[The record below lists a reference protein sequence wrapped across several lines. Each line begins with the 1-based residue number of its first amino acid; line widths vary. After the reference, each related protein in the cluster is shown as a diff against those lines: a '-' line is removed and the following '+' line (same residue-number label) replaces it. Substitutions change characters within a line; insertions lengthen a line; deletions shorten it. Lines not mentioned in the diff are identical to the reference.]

1 MESKML
7 PSFSDILWCPD
18 IDGDV
23 MSNPVMGETIL
34 SDPLATDESLEDLN
48 HLTDL
53 VGPELAS
60 NLLSNPSIAQPVK
73 HVPTS
78 VANST
83 SSSTSDMPPDISD
96 LRSQDLLSTLSGVG
110 VDIDRMFEELSDSNN
125 TMSYGHNNNN
135 NNNSKSNPAATS
147 RKVIIHRKPSISDS
161 KPPEENNNYTDLDT
175 TPHSDLKNNNNNNNN
190 NSTVSSA
197 NSNSAGAGQNSVTLY
212 GVNGSSSFPA
222 NINENGFVNMQTVSP
237 QTTQATTAT
246 GTKRPRYLSPPPS
259 GGSNFNQQYPQGKTS
274 SSSTSSTTTTTVQQ
288 QSKKVITNKTVLPPV
303 VVKQEFTQSTSSST
317 ASNSSGQ
324 SSNKQQRLNNNIP
337 SHLQDVPKKLPSA
350 KKSPPPEIK
359 SENGIKLEG
368 YGGELPRL
376 DDECIKTVI
385 DSRKLIST

>member
-1 MESKML
+1 LGCNIKMESKML

-34 SDPLATDESLEDLN
+34 PDPLATDESLEDLN

-53 VGPELAS
+53 VGPDINMGAMMV
-60 NLLSNPSIAQPVK
+60 SNPSVAQPVK
-73 HVPTS
+73 HVSTS
-78 VANST
+78 VST
-83 SSSTSDMPPDISD
+83 STSNSASDMPPDISD

-110 VDIDRMFEELSDSNN
+110 VDIDRMFEELSDSN

-135 NNNSKSNPAATS
+135 NNNNNNKSTTSRSKSQSNV
-147 RKVIIHRKPSISDS
+147 VIIPRKPSISDS
-161 KPPEENNNYTDLDT
+161 KEENNNNNYTDMDT
-175 TPHSDLKNNNNNNNN
+175 AHSDLKNNNNNQAAA
-190 NSTVSSA
+190 TQ
-197 NSNSAGAGQNSVTLY
+197 QNSVTLY

-222 NINENGFVNMQTVSP
+222 NIEPNGFVNMQPV
-237 QTTQATTAT
+237 
-246 GTKRPRYLSPPPS
+246 GTKRPRYLSPPPT
-259 GGSNFNQQYPQGKTS
+259 GANFNQQYPQGKNNSNS
-274 SSSTSSTTTTTVQQ
+274 SNSTTVQQQQQ
-288 QSKKVITNKTVLPPV
+288 QSKKVIANKTAQIPV
-303 VVKQEFTQSTSSST
+303 VVKQEF
-317 ASNSSGQ
+317 AS

-359 SENGIKLEG
+359 SENGIKIEG

-385 DSRKLIST
+385 DSRKYSFLFSQYIPMYYIFRYILVYF

>member
-1 MESKML
+1 
-7 PSFSDILWCPD
+7 
-18 IDGDV
+18 
-23 MSNPVMGETIL
+23 MGETIL

-53 VGPELAS
+53 VGPELAGMV
-60 NLLSNPSIAQPVK
+60 SNPSVAQPVK

-83 SSSTSDMPPDISD
+83 SNSASDMPADISD

-110 VDIDRMFEELSDSNN
+110 VDIDRMFEELSDSN

-135 NNNSKSNPAATS
+135 NNSKSNPSTS

-161 KPPEENNNYTDLDT
+161 KPPEENNNNNNYTDLDT
-175 TPHSDLKNNNNNNNN
+175 AHSDLKNNNNNNN
-190 NSTVSSA
+190 SA
-197 NSNSAGAGQNSVTLY
+197 SGQNSVTLY

-222 NINENGFVNMQTVSP
+222 NIEPNGFVNMQPV
-237 QTTQATTAT
+237 QQA

-385 DSRKLIST
+385 DSRKFI